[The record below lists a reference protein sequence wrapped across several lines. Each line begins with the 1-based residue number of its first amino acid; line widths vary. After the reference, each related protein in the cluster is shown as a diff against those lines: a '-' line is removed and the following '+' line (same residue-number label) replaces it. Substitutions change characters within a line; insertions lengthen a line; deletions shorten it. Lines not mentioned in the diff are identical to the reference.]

1 MRVLFA
7 TSDPN
12 QPGAVGDALLA
23 RGYEWQVLAYS
34 RPEEAREVLAD
45 LAADAVVVDLALD
58 NAEALLRHML
68 HTAPGTARMV
78 LCPNETHD
86 VALRLLALTHG
97 ILSAKDSI
105 EDTAE
110 ALIAYARLA
119 KGLDRPELRAVVG
132 ALTRLPGVP
141 KLYMAIN
148 RALDNPDVDISS
160 VTQMIMADPVVSGRV
175 LQLANSAL
183 FSGGRQVS
191 SIAFAVTRLGLKTT
205 RSLVLASELYA
216 LGGAEAARADRVR
229 QQCLL
234 ASWLAPR
241 LMADHVDP
249 EIASTAALLA
259 GIGQMLPEL
268 LLDEAEP
275 LADVPPI
282 EDEAAAYL
290 LGLWQLPSVLQEA
303 VAWQRT
309 PRLSGARFGV
319 VGAVHVATALAFDR
333 PVDEAWLE
341 RCGVAVHL
349 PGWRDLADRM
359 ERTAA

>member
-12 QPGAVGDALLA
+12 HPAAVGDALLA
-23 RGYEWQVLAYS
+23 RGYEWQVLSYS
-34 RPEEAREVLAD
+34 RPDEAREVLAD
-45 LAADAVVVDLALD
+45 LAADAVVVDLGLE

-78 LCPNETHD
+78 LCAEGTSD
-86 VALRLLALTHG
+86 IALRLLALTHG
-97 ILSAKDSI
+97 VLSAQDSI
-105 EDTAE
+105 EETAE
-110 ALIAYARLA
+110 RLIAHARLA
-119 KGLDRPELRAVVG
+119 QGLDRPQLRAAVG

-141 KLYMAIN
+141 KLYLAIN
-148 RALDNPDVDISS
+148 RALDNPDVDVSD
-160 VTQMIMADPVVSGRV
+160 VTQLIMADPVVSGRV

-183 FSGGRQVS
+183 FGGGRQISTV
-191 SIAFAVTRLGLKTT
+191 AFAVTRLGLKTT

-216 LGGAEAARADRVR
+216 LGGAEAARADQVR

-241 LMADHVDP
+241 LMAESVDP
-249 EIASTAALLA
+249 EVASTAALLA

-268 LLDEAEP
+268 LMENAEHQ
-275 LADVPPI
+275 ANVPPL

-290 LGLWQLPSVLQEA
+290 LGLWQLPTILQQS

-309 PRLSGARFGV
+309 PRLSGGRFGV
-319 VGAVHVATALAFDR
+319 VGAVHVATALAFGR
-333 PVDEAWLE
+333 KVDEVWLE
-341 RCGVAVHL
+341 HCGMGLRL
-349 PGWRDLADRM
+349 PGWRELADRM
-359 ERTAA
+359 DRSAA